1 MDAVTSAISTRSI
14 LSSLQQS
21 VVKLQSELAD
31 RSKELSTGEHHDLGL
46 TLGSRSKLLVSLRAE
61 NSALRSLTDTNSIVA
76 TRLDTTQSKLES
88 IQSSAEDVLNA
99 LLASSASSVSAG
111 TIQAAGENGLSSLI
125 SQLNSSLGGDFLF
138 AGTNTGARPIADY
151 TTPSST
157 AKIAVDAAFLANFG
171 FAQSSP
177 NVAGISGPDMQ
188 AFLDTQF
195 AALFQDPSWSLGW
208 SSAADQE
215 LTDRIS
221 PTRTEKTSVSGN
233 DTAFRQL
240 ARAYTMLA
248 DLGTRDLGP
257 DAYDA
262 VTTTAGTLVRE
273 AIDGLTDLRAKVGT
287 VQSEVASASEQMSL
301 QMSLLVTHVANL
313 TNVDTYEVSSRLM
326 ELQTQLEASYSLTA
340 QLRQLSLV
348 HYL

>member
-1 MDAVTSAISTRSI
+1 
-14 LSSLQQS
+14 
-21 VVKLQSELAD
+21 VKLQSEFAD
-31 RSKELSTGEHHDLGL
+31 RSKELSTGQHHDLGL
-46 TLGSRSKLLVSLRAE
+46 TLGGRSKFLVSLRAE
-61 NSALRSLTDTNSIVA
+61 NSALQSLAETNHIVS
-76 TRLDTTQSKLES
+76 TRLDMTQSTLES
-88 IQSSAEDVLNA
+88 IQSSAEDVLNS

-111 TIQAAGENGLSSLI
+111 TIQAAGASGLSSLI
-125 SQLNSSLGGDFLF
+125 SQLNTSFGGDFLF

-151 TTPSST
+151 TTPSSP

-171 FAQSSP
+171 FSQSSP
-177 NVAGISGPDMQ
+177 NVAAINGSDMQ
-188 AFLDTQF
+188 AFLDTRF
-195 AALFQDPSWSLGW
+195 TALFQDPSWSLDW
-208 SSAADQE
+208 SAAADQE
-215 LTDRIS
+215 LTDRVS
-221 PTRTEKTSVSGN
+221 PTRTEKTSVSAN

-248 DLGTRDLGP
+248 DLGTRVLGQ

-262 VTTTAGTLVRE
+262 LTTTAGTLVRE
-273 AIDGLTDLRAKVGT
+273 AIDGLTDLRAEVGT
-287 VQSEVASASEQMSL
+287 VQSDVESASEQISL
-301 QMSLLVTHVANL
+301 QMSFLSTHVANL